1 MGRLV
6 EVADTKLYVET
17 MLMIPGVEL
26 DERRLADI
34 CERYGIAE
42 RKISL
47 QTRRTAGPDSDIDG
61 LYTLRPGR

>member
-42 RKISL
+42 LKISL
-47 QTRRTAGPDSDIDG
+47 QTRPTAGPDSDIDG